1 MFYKKIIV
9 SLHAFTLVLNRVFL
23 YRHSILWYIN
33 FISIGP
39 DVSKKNVHIVWV
51 MLYFG

>member
-9 SLHAFTLVLNRVFL
+9 SLHTFTLVLNRVFL
-23 YRHSILWYIN
+23 YRHSLWYIT